1 MGAGGAGGGGV
12 QVGQVGV
19 GVQAWQVR
27 EKNGVW
33 EMVSPVGYSK
43 SPRKW

>member
-1 MGAGGAGGGGV
+1 MGEGAGGAGGGGV

-33 EMVSPVGYSK
+33 EAGWKDEWVDA
-43 SPRKW
+43 